1 MPNFPKGFDE
11 ADRKDVRMVSVQES
25 GTPASLCLSVPA
37 DKDNRRAAKVSRD
50 GTGSMRYTEA
60 VTALLNTAA

>member
-1 MPNFPKGFDE
+1 MPNFQKGFDE

-25 GTPASLCLSVPA
+25 STPASLCLSVRA
-37 DKDNRRAAKVSRD
+37 DKDNRGGEGEPRCA
-50 GTGSMRYTEA
+50 GSVQYTDA